1 MKFDIIMAGVGG
13 QGTLSVSGII
23 AAAAMSEGLMVKQ
36 SEVHGMSQR
45 GGAVVAHLRLS
56 DQPIASDLI
65 ARGSAAMI
73 LSNEPL
79 EGLRYLDYL
88 SPEGTL
94 ISSTDPTVNISEYP
108 ELDLLLQAIRKLP
121 HGVLVDDKA
130 LARGAGS
137 LRATNMVMVGAASR
151 LLPIKPETLERF
163 IEKRFGGKGER
174 VVETNIKAFRAGR
187 EAAQC
192 SASC

>member
-23 AAAAMSEGLMVKQ
+23 AAAAMNEGLKVKQ

-56 DQPIASDLI
+56 DEPIASSI
-65 ARGSAAMI
+65 IPHGSAGLI

-88 SPEGTL
+88 ARDGTL
-94 ISSTDPTVNISEYP
+94 ISSTTPTINISDYP
-108 ELDLLLQAIRKLP
+108 KLDSLLQTIRELP
-121 HGVLVDDKA
+121 HGVVVDDKE
-130 LARGAGS
+130 LARRAGS
-137 LRATNMVMVGAASR
+137 LRATNMVMVGAASQ
-151 LLPIKPETLERF
+151 LLPIKPETIEHFIKRRF
-163 IEKRFGGKGER
+163 QTKGER

-187 EAAQC
+187 EAA
-192 SASC
+192 SGV

>member
-1 MKFDIIMAGVGG
+1 MKYDIIMAGVGG

-23 AAAAMSEGLMVKQ
+23 AAAAMSQGLQVKQ

-56 DQPIASDLI
+56 DKPIASDLI
-65 ARGSAAMI
+65 SRGSAAMI

-88 SPEGTL
+88 ADDGSL
-94 ISSTDPTVNISEYP
+94 ISSTEPTINISDYP
-108 ELDLLLQAIRKLP
+108 DLDSLLQTIRKLP
-121 HGVLVDDKA
+121 HSVLVDDKEI
-130 LARGAGS
+130 ARHAGS

-151 LLPIKPETLERF
+151 LLPIKPEAIEEF
-163 IEKRFGGKGER
+163 IRKRFAGKGER
-174 VVETNIKAFRAGR
+174 VVEINIKAFRAGR
-187 EAAQC
+187 EAANVV
-192 SASC
+192 